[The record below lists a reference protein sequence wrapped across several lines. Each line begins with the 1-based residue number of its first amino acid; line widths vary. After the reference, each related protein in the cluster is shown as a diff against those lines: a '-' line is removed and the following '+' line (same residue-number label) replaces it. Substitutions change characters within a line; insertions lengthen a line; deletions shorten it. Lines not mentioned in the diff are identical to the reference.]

1 MNNKKNLDWN
11 FCFNLLN
18 IIFLDFTESYN
29 IDQVQKIIIWCT
41 ANPENSITVE
51 VVNSEQ
57 TVVEYLLRLDSDAAT
72 NKNGVGEISL
82 VQKNLLAIQES
93 TVSQNIQNSQSSS
106 QTNEIPAE
114 GRILKGIQNN
124 SVE

>member
-1 MNNKKNLDWN
+1 M
-11 FCFNLLN
+11 N
-18 IIFLDFTESYN
+18 IIFLVFTDYAN
-29 IDQVQKIIIWCT
+29 IDQVQT
-41 ANPENSITVE
+41 F
-51 VVNSEQ
+51 
-57 TVVEYLLRLDSDAAT
+57 VEYLLRLYSDAAT
-72 NKNGVGEISL
+72 NKNGVGENSL
-82 VQKNLLAIQES
+82 VQINLSSIQES

>member
-1 MNNKKNLDWN
+1 MNNKKNLDCN

-18 IIFLDFTESYN
+18 IIFLDFTDSYN

-41 ANPENSITVE
+41 ANPENSITVD

-57 TVVEYLLRLDSDAAT
+57 RIVEYLLRIDSDAAT
-72 NKNGVGEISL
+72 NKNGVGENSL
-82 VQKNLLAIQES
+82 VKNLLATQES
-93 TVSQNIQNSQSSS
+93 TVSQNIQKSQSSS